1 MCVLPVCMPMQ
12 HTHAYRDQKWHQIP
26 WNRKLQTAVGFQVVL
41 GTKPSPLQE
50 QQVILTTEPI
60 SPVAS
65 LPQSLNKRVNSFRM
79 LVRIS
84 LEKLVSLSP
93 PHPRIKQHNKHSWS
107 DFLKL
112 KITFRLAPTECFQ
125 MLVGGAMKCT
135 WDLQSPRGQDLVSC
149 KVICPRIYNIPC
161 GLVATPPEKRIP
173 NRERLG
179 GTGRLSLGS
188 SSCLQRSMKSCLL
201 LTPCME
207 VCPHTSNLHVIAARM
222 WTGEQR
228 SSLEKNHLWPQ
239 PKSRKGCQGRHLR
252 KATC

>member
-1 MCVLPVCMPMQ
+1 M
-12 HTHAYRDQKWHQIP
+12 
-26 WNRKLQTAVGFQVVL
+26 
-41 GTKPSPLQE
+41 
-50 QQVILTTEPI
+50 
-60 SPVAS
+60 
-65 LPQSLNKRVNSFRM
+65 
-79 LVRIS
+79 
-84 LEKLVSLSP
+84 
-93 PHPRIKQHNKHSWS
+93 
-107 DFLKL
+107 KL

-125 MLVGGAMKCT
+125 MLVGEAMRCT

-149 KVICPRIYNIPC
+149 KVICPQIYNIPC

-239 PKSRKGCQGRHLR
+239 PETRKGYQGRHLR